1 MILGLFNQFFEPFTS
16 NKDQQKNKINNP
28 LIEHFRWRRRRRRC
42 RRRRGKRKKWRS
54 NKRKHLARR
63 RSRRSKRPRKR
74 PTKRRKTKRKSRRT
88 IRKISVKTLKPTK
101 IDEKIAKVQ
110 VQKRKTTRQVNK
122 QMIQKA
128 ARKMP
133 KSIKPKLVDL
143 SVKKQPLKQ
152 LSKPVK
158 SYNGLS
164 FSLKVGK
171 FFMYAILA
179 VLALAGGF
187 FGYFK
192 WIHTGSY
199 QTWMPIAII
208 GLLKK
213 FGVVHALPVANNDI
227 TSANNAA
234 VTEAVEEYNQLMEQQ
249 MAKNK
254 APMEAVQQQKM

>member
-1 MILGLFNQFFEPFTS
+1 MI
-16 NKDQQKNKINNP
+16 
-28 LIEHFRWRRRRRRC
+28 
-42 RRRRGKRKKWRS
+42 RKKRATM
-54 NKRKHLARR
+54 ARR
-63 RSRRSKRPRKR
+63 RAAMARRRAAMARRRAAMARRRRSKRR
-74 PTKRRKTKRKSRRT
+74 TRRKPRRT
-88 IRKISVKTLKPTK
+88 IRKKSVKTLKPTK
-101 IDEKIAKVQ
+101 IDEKIPKVQ
-110 VQKRKTTRQVNK
+110 VQKRKTPRKLNK

-128 ARKMP
+128 ANKMP
-133 KSIKPKLVDL
+133 KSPKPKSVDL

-158 SYNGLS
+158 SYDGLS

-192 WIHTGSY
+192 WAHTGPY
-199 QTWMPIAII
+199 PTWIPIAII

-227 TSANNAA
+227 TNANNAA
-234 VTEAVEEYNQLMEQQ
+234 VTEAVKEYNQLMEQQ
-249 MAKNK
+249 MAQNK
-254 APMEAVQQQKM
+254 APMEAVQQQKV